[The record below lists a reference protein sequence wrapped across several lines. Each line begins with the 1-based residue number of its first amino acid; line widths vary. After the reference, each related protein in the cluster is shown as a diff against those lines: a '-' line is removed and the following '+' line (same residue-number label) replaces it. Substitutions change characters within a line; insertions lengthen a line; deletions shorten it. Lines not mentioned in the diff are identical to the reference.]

1 MRPQHHEF
9 DQQLQK
15 HAFLQRHYECLPFIG
30 ENYKETRLLLIGESH
45 YVPGAEV
52 HCVNREDFYDVSFD
66 DLTEGEYKDWINTR
80 RVFEYRVYDRENLK
94 GFFANP
100 ATEMA
105 GVLHPAEPIST
116 DRIIEAMHHYAF
128 MNYFKRPAYDAGQTI
143 KGLTRQDYRY
153 AYDVSRYIM
162 DVLQPTH
169 IIFVSK
175 KAYYAFCASATED
188 VFAQYSIACVS
199 HPSSAWWNRKRKD
212 GRCAREDFRDF
223 VAEIL

>member
-1 MRPQHHEF
+1 MRPQYHEF

-45 YVPGAEV
+45 YVPGAEM

-66 DLTEGEYKDWINTR
+66 DLAEGEYKDWINTR
-80 RVFEYRVYDRENLK
+80 HVFEYRVYNRKNLK

-105 GVLHPAEPIST
+105 GVLHPTEPVST
-116 DRIIEAMHHYAF
+116 DRIIEAMH
-128 MNYFKRPAYDAGQTI
+128 
-143 KGLTRQDYRY
+143 LTRQDYRY

-169 IIFVSK
+169 VVFVSK